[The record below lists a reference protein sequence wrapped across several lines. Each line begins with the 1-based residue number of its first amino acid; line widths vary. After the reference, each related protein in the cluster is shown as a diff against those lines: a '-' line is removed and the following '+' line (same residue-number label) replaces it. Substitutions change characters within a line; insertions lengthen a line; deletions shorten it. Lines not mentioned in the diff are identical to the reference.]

1 MLEALACGTPVA
13 AFPVQGPI
21 DVVGGSDVAVLD
33 EDLRKAVLHALRI
46 DRAKCRAWAER
57 FSWQAA
63 TEQFIAQQVPV
74 PSAVAAARP
83 SDTALSA
90 R

>member
-1 MLEALACGTPVA
+1 
-13 AFPVQGPI
+13 
-21 DVVGGSDVAVLD
+21 
-33 EDLRKAVLHALRI
+33 VLHALRI

-74 PSAVAAARP
+74 PSAVAAARS